1 MDRPLIIPPT
11 SGAARLSS
19 PVVRALRF
27 VPGRWHGLLDYGA
40 AATLLLAPVILDLPS
55 RAGAVSLLAGALL
68 AAYSLCTNY
77 ALGLVRV
84 LSLRAHLALDLAAGV
99 ALLSA
104 PFALGLDGLGLAYL
118 LVMGLG
124 VFVAVAVTDT
134 GVEQAA

>member
-1 MDRPLIIPPT
+1 MDRPLTTPPT
-11 SGAARLSS
+11 SGAARLPASS
-19 PVVRALRF
+19 ARALRI

-40 AATLLLAPVILDLPS
+40 AATLLVAPAILDLPS
-55 RAGAVSLLAGALL
+55 QAAAVSLLAGALL
-68 AAYSLCTNY
+68 AAYSLCTDY

-99 ALLSA
+99 GLLAA
-104 PFALGLDGLGLAYL
+104 PFALGLGGLGRAYL

-134 GVEQAA
+134 GAEQAG

>member
-1 MDRPLIIPPT
+1 MDRPLITPPT
-11 SGAARLSS
+11 SGAARLPL
-19 PVVRALRF
+19 PVVRARRF
-27 VPGRWHGLLDYGA
+27 VRGRWHGLLDYGA

-68 AAYSLCTNY
+68 SAYSLCTDY

-104 PFALGLDGLGLAYL
+104 PFALDLGGLGRAYL

-134 GVEQAA
+134 DFEQAA